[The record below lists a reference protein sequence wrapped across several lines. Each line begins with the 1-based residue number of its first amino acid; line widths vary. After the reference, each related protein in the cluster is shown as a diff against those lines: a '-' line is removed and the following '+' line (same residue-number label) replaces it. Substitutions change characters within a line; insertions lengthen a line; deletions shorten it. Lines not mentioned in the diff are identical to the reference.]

1 MRMRTQNRR
10 KPNKMA
16 AGSFVDIHNYEYI
29 NNIRVRNEKIDID
42 EINWTPN
49 QHKEYHNLYI
59 KTAKR
64 AATGP

>member
-1 MRMRTQNRR
+1 
-10 KPNKMA
+10 MA
-16 AGSFVDIHNYEYI
+16 TNLRYS
-29 NNIRVRNEKIDID
+29 RVRNEKIDIN

-64 AATGP
+64 AATDP